1 MKKIFILHA
10 GCYLYF
16 ITPFC
21 RLCKRIIPALYWPRY
36 YSLPKAFTMIYIFN
50 SGLWLWSN
58 KQNGKQQSCGAW
70 NMLKVFCKMYD
81 VLSNILW
88 NGKQSPRGYAFLLVL
103 RCVLNV
109 SEILTNCIK
118 NNFRFDF
125 MIFIWNTYL
134 DIGENQRNF
143 SSFSCCKS
151 SKEIRARRITC
162 TWES

>member
-1 MKKIFILHA
+1 M
-10 GCYLYF
+10 
-16 ITPFC
+16 
-21 RLCKRIIPALYWPRY
+21 CKRIIPALYWPRY

-70 NMLKVFCKMYD
+70 NMLQVFCKMYD

-109 SEILTNCIK
+109 SEILTNCIESYIRYKRTLYTYIHITINIQNIPNFTKVLIIRQGISK
-118 NNFRFDF
+118 NVIMMMKPTSWHYGFLHY
-125 MIFIWNTYL
+125 IISHL
-134 DIGENQRNF
+134 L
-143 SSFSCCKS
+143 
-151 SKEIRARRITC
+151 
-162 TWES
+162 